1 MIYDVW
7 LSQFYIHNKA
17 EMIIHHRE
25 EFSEWREAYD
35 WKITDTDPQ

>member
-17 EMIIHHRE
+17 EMIIYHRE
-25 EFSEWREAYD
+25 EFPESSGEKPPIA
-35 WKITDTDPQ
+35 K